1 MKNMTKWLALL
12 LAGLLM
18 SASLVACGG
27 DEGWTPDGDEDEAQV
42 DKDDKDNDDSGDDDS
57 KDDKDEGSKDDEEE
71 GDGETTKAPATD
83 TPETTPP
90 ATDAPVTTPPA
101 TDAPETTPPATDA
114 PETTPPVTDAPVVDQ
129 PITTEGEY
137 ENMAPSELYTAL
149 TEADQVAIGTSVEGV
164 YFAIG
169 KSGDIVSIFQG
180 ISETDGTLIYADY
193 GEKMLY
199 AQVNGEWNK
208 APMGDDFYDSWQALL
223 ELMQLTPDLHI
234 FIDDNFNAFT
244 DADATLSI
252 KDSVLAGSDF
262 SSITIE
268 RDGLRYILSE
278 TYSDGE
284 TIQTV
289 FSFADT
295 GIELPEAKDFE
306 GEGNEG
312 TAQPDDPAEAG
323 EYEDMTPAALYNA
336 LTTANEMYLS
346 LETPEMKVTLEK
358 EGDKVRMVNDVDGEN
373 EETFYFDL
381 ANDVGYAMIDGE
393 WQEESLGDDYT
404 WGDMLVDLSIEAD
417 GRFFNE
423 DNYEPYEEGDYFWY
437 IKADLLNEGENEAS
451 FYCSGDYYSLDVE
464 FADYTEASFS
474 VMFTSCYV
482 SFPEVN

>member
-1 MKNMTKWLALL
+1 MKKMTKWLALL
-12 LAGLLM
+12 VAGLLM

-27 DEGWTPDGDEDEAQV
+27 AEGWTPEGDEDEAQV
-42 DKDDKDNDDSGDDDS
+42 EKDDKDSDNKNDDSGDD
-57 KDDKDEGSKDDEEE
+57 KDEDNKDETPDE
-71 GDGETTKAPATD
+71 TD
-83 TPETTPP
+83 T
-90 ATDAPVTTPPA
+90 PA

-114 PETTPPVTDAPVVDQ
+114 PETTPPVTDEPVVDQ
-129 PITTEGEY
+129 PITGEGEY

-169 KSGDIVSIFQG
+169 KSGDVVSIFQG
-180 ISETDGTLIYADY
+180 TSETEGTLLYADY

-208 APMGDDFYDSWQALL
+208 APMGDDFYGSWGELL

-234 FIDDNFNAFT
+234 FVNDNFNAFT

-262 SSITIE
+262 SSITIK
-268 RDGLRYILSE
+268 RDGLRYMLSE

-284 TIQTV
+284 TIETV

-336 LTTANEMYLS
+336 LTSANEMYIS
-346 LETPEMKVTLEK
+346 METSEMKVTIEK
-358 EGDKVRMVNDVDGEN
+358 EGDKVRMVNNVDAEN

-381 ANDVGYAMIDGE
+381 AKDVGYAMIDGE
-393 WQEESLGDDYT
+393 WQEESLGEDYA
-404 WGDMLVDLSIEAD
+404 WNGMLEELSITAD

-423 DNYEPYEEGDYFWY
+423 DNYEPYEESDYFWY

-482 SFPEVN
+482 SLPEVN